1 MTLAKLVLSIKRYA
15 FRANDPRASAA
26 DAEYRA
32 VRPRV
37 LEQQGYRCFACSL
50 VSKYQRGV
58 SGSATNN
65 EVHHTGRH
73 DDSRPDMLK
82 VACVLCHAYHHIG
95 ETSKSGDIQAE
106 NLGKK
111 TLMAYIPELSAV
123 DLNNL
128 QRVLGIAMLDP
139 DEREIAE
146 EIANHFIERALP
158 VKQAWGS
165 FYPADFAMIMSHL
178 DEEMYGERE
187 ERLAGLRLVFNFG
200 FLKEY
205 AGKLLQEKR
214 WQVLP
219 VKTWSTVAQH
229 HVVDPA

>member
-1 MTLAKLVLSIKRYA
+1 MLVSLVLSIKRYA
-15 FRANDPRASAA
+15 FRANDPRAAAA

-37 LEQQGYRCFACSL
+37 LDQQGYRCFACRL
-50 VSKYQRGV
+50 VSRIQRGNA
-58 SGSATNN
+58 GSATNN
-65 EVHHTGRH
+65 EVHHTGTH
-73 DDSRPDMLK
+73 DDNRPAMLK

-95 ETSKSGDIQAE
+95 EASKSGDVQAE
-106 NLGKK
+106 SLGKK
-111 TLMAYIPELSAV
+111 SLVAYIPELSAV

-139 DEREIAE
+139 DEKDIAE
-146 EIANHFIERALP
+146 EIAGHFTRRAMP

-165 FYPADFAMIMSHL
+165 FYPTDFAMIMSHL
-178 DEEMYGERE
+178 DEETYGERA
-187 ERLAGLRLVFNFG
+187 ERLEGLRLIFNFG

-205 AGKLLQEKR
+205 AGRLLQERR
-214 WQVLP
+214 WQVIP

-229 HVVDPA
+229 HVVDSH